1 MAVAVLDIVKLED
14 KLKDI
19 VDIKD
24 KDNFLFDF
32 LDLYEIKSV

>member
-19 VDIKD
+19 VEVKD
-24 KDNFLFDF
+24 KENFYSIF
-32 LDLYEIKSV
+32 